1 MLGLF
6 ECVERAFDNVVL
18 SIEGAFVKTR
28 CEVANHIVDVKLR
41 RKLRKY
47 ERMRNEFGEEVEDEL
62 DLEEEIKAS
71 EELETPE
78 THDGTSVGMMAK
90 TFISA
95 MVQNPKEKCNNQ
107 GREGDS

>member
-6 ECVERAFDNVVL
+6 ECVERAFDSVAL
-18 SIEGAFVKTR
+18 SIEGAFVKAR
-28 CEVANHIVDVKLR
+28 CDVANHIVDVKLR

-47 ERMRNEFGEEVEDEL
+47 EKMRSESGGEVEVEL
-62 DLEEEIKAS
+62 DPEEEIKEL

-78 THDGTSVGMMAK
+78 THDGTSVSVLAR

-95 MVQNPKEKCNNQ
+95 MAQKPEEKWNNHET
-107 GREGDS
+107 EGDL